1 MKIAVVGLGFVG
13 TTSLLGFAHLGMDVV
28 GVEKNDKKL
37 TGFKKGKIPFF
48 DKDLQEKFSKS
59 DNLDFLSSI
68 SEIDSDI
75 RDILVCVETPLIKSS
90 LDLGV
95 VKKALYEICETR
107 EGMNIWLRSTLDDP
121 NEINKLNKIVINSN
135 NKLFLFPEFM
145 REANCW
151 KDFLNPAFTILAG
164 NDVENTNFYN
174 ELVKH
179 FNVHQCNYAEAITVK
194 ISSNAFHALKVT
206 FANELQYL
214 KYKDQIDNKKVIKIF
229 CSDTKLNISSKYLFP
244 GEPYSGPCLKKD
256 TLALSSMLSEDIRE
270 SSILKQIDISN
281 EKQIDLIIKKIENSK
296 YSTIGFY
303 GLEFKEGS
311 GDIRN
316 SYLIRLIKRINGK
329 EIHIFDDSV
338 TNEELSKVLESKF
351 HIEESLNDL
360 IENTDVIFTKFSTKF
375 DTNKKLIALDSL

>member
-214 KYKDQIDNKKVIKIF
+214 KYKDQIDIKKVMKIF

-281 EKQIDLIIKKIENSK
+281 EKQIDLIIKKLKTQNTQLSVFMDLSLRKDLGI
-296 YSTIGFY
+296 
-303 GLEFKEGS
+303 LE
-311 GDIRN
+311 I
-316 SYLIRLIKRINGK
+316 
-329 EIHIFDDSV
+329 V
-338 TNEELSKVLESKF
+338 TLY
-351 HIEESLNDL
+351 D
-360 IENTDVIFTKFSTKF
+360 
-375 DTNKKLIALDSL
+375 